1 MIKSL
6 TACKYAEST
15 LSERYVFAGGDKE
28 KALPISFTV
37 YLIEADDRK
46 ILVDAGCDTMP
57 GFDMKHFVS
66 PAFVLEAHGVSP
78 LSITDVFLTHAH
90 HDHIEAVKHFKNATV
105 HVEAFEYESSKKH
118 GYIPE
123 GFRLNVFED
132 VSEVCGVRIK
142 KIAGH
147 SKGSCI
153 VEFSR
158 GGKNYVICGDEC
170 YSRRCLTEKI
180 VTGSTVNPENSK
192 KFIEKYGTEEYITL
206 LCHDPEIL
214 PGQNGALKIF

>member
-1 MIKSL
+1 MIRSL

-15 LSERYVFAGGDKE
+15 LSESLVFEGGDKD
-28 KALPISFTV
+28 KSLPISFTV
-37 YLIEADDRK
+37 YLIEADDKK

-66 PAFVLEAHGVSP
+66 PAKVLESIGVSP
-78 LSITDVFLTHAH
+78 LCVTDVFLTHAH
-90 HDHIEAVKHFKNATV
+90 HDHVEAVKHFKNATV
-105 HVEAFEYESSKKH
+105 HVQTLEYESSKKY

-123 GFRLNVFED
+123 GFALNVFED
-132 VSEVCGVRIK
+132 EAEVCGVVLK

-147 SKGSCI
+147 SKGSCV
-153 VEFSR
+153 VELTH
-158 GGKNYVICGDEC
+158 GGKDYVICGDEC

-180 VTGSTVNPENSK
+180 VTGSSKNPENSK
-192 KFIEKYGTEEYITL
+192 KFIEKYGSEKYITL